1 MLNKLAILSVVSAVL
16 ALCACAAACSKPAP
30 APPPS
35 GPTYVAP
42 SK

>member
-1 MLNKLAILSVVSAVL
+1 MLNKLALLSVVAAVL
-16 ALCACAAACSKPAP
+16 ALCACAVACSKPAP